1 MPWSLRSVTIVLLKP
16 HFAAS
21 GSPFMNSITGYTCVC
36 VCVCVCVTVCIYI
49 VTIQRCVC
57 TQRYTH
63 RYTERDA
70 PTQYTST
77 YLLCSIYH
85 IYMYTRT
92 SLLMS
97 FSRRAFNGSMAE
109 PCNPGQAFSKVSTSV
124 HLKSVN
130 LKSVHLKSVPQYI
143 CCIKSPFRGLLRI

>member
-36 VCVCVCVTVCIYI
+36 VCVCVCYCMYI
-49 VTIQRCVC
+49 HCHNTTLRVYTEVH
-57 TQRYTH
+57 TQ

-109 PCNPGQAFSKVSTSV
+109 PCNPRQAFSKVSTSV